1 MAVHLSEPD
10 HLLPVPGVRLCAV
23 AAGIRYKDR
32 DDLVLMELAPGSACA
47 AVFTRNAFCAAPVHV
62 ARDHLA
68 REAPRYLLIN
78 AGNAN
83 AGTGQPGMRAALA
96 CCAAVAEVGH
106 TQPERVLPFSTG
118 VIGEPLPVERITGA
132 LSMAIQGLNPQGWM
146 AAMRAIMTTDTVGKG
161 ISEQVELS
169 GGTVTL
175 TGIAKGSGMV
185 HPDMAT
191 MLAYVASDARV
202 ESGLLR
208 TMLGR
213 CADQSFNVIT
223 VDGDTSTNDACV
235 LAATGASG
243 VAVESPGDR
252 DAFEAA
258 LLRVCRYLAQAI
270 VRDGEGATKF
280 VTVRVTGARDA
291 REARAVGMTVA
302 QSPLVKTA
310 LFASDPN
317 WGRILAAVG
326 RAGLPELDVDAVTI
340 HLGDVRIVVDGG
352 RAPEYT
358 EQAGQRVM
366 DQAEIMM
373 TIDLGGRGHEQA
385 EVYTCDFSYDY
396 VRINAEYRS

>member
-1 MAVHLSEPD
+1 M
-10 HLLPVPGVRLCAV
+10 LPVPGVRLCAV

-202 ESGLLR
+202 ESGLLQ